1 MASIFKDDFNKPPT
15 ICFAPVKHKLNLI
28 RENFNSVFKF
38 EKGDV
43 PTEALVISSHT
54 RVPGF
59 VYVDGVLAMS
69 QDVCDWIESVEPS
82 RHQFV
87 PFDIKTPKRG
97 CVLRHRGR
105 DREIG
110 KYYVFNVGN
119 RVDAVCIEKSDVFRL
134 GVFDGKPSYAANG
147 GPIVLWKEL
156 VQGMVAWSG
165 VTQVWGGYLLLE
177 LLF

>member
-1 MASIFKDDFNKPPT
+1 M
-15 ICFAPVKHKLNLI
+15 
-28 RENFNSVFKF
+28 FKF

-87 PFDIKTPKRG
+87 PFDIKTPKEG
-97 CVLRHRGR
+97 CVLRHKGR

-119 RVDAVCIEKSDVFRL
+119 RIDAVCIEKSNVNHL
-134 GVFDGKPSYAANG
+134 GLLDGKPLYSTIM

-156 VQGMVAWSG
+156 VQGMAVWSG
-165 VTQVWGGYLLLE
+165 VTQGFGSTFFSDAFSDAIAKNGWRGARLQHCE
-177 LLF
+177 EI